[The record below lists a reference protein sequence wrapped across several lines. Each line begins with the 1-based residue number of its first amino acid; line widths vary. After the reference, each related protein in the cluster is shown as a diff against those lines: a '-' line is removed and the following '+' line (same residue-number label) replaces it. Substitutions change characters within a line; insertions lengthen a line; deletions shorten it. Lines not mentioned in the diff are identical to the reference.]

1 MAKENSQQNTLRLS
15 LPQPQLSTTD
25 THHLSLPQPQDTH
38 HLSLP
43 QPQLSSTDTEAPAPV
58 SVQQVTA
65 SSQRVQQAYPGP
77 LSPPDHLSRERSAS
91 QPPQNQE
98 TGSFFSNQLCEG
110 MYYIHV
116 LSVSYI
122 SPFYTHFLCWF
133 ECSVMFYVDHYT
145 HYKCS
150 SFLQMNLTQLWHVLI
165 VDLTFNAQTFN
176 LRSSLHVLCIHM

>member
-25 THHLSLPQPQDTH
+25 THHLSLPRPQDTHHLSLPRPQDTH

-58 SVQQVTA
+58 LVQQVTA

-110 MYYIHV
+110 MYYIHA

-122 SPFYTHFLCWF
+122 SPFYTHFLAG
-133 ECSVMFYVDHYT
+133 
-145 HYKCS
+145 
-150 SFLQMNLTQLWHVLI
+150 L
-165 VDLTFNAQTFN
+165 NA
-176 LRSSLHVLCIHM
+176 V